1 METTALRF
9 IYTNA
14 KRETREHVVTGW
26 SEVGHYI
33 EGFSQTDQGPR
44 TFRKDRVDRYLDGCE
59 ALLTTPNSPPP
70 PRIQR
75 ESKSDERPQVLFT
88 GFAKAA
94 RAALEGKANDAGLR
108 VVSMVTQGL
117 VFLCCGPNAG
127 PSKVEKARAQ
137 DVYVLN
143 EGQFHVLLETGELLE

>member
-1 METTALRF
+1 MDTTALKF

-14 KRETREHVVTGW
+14 KHETREHEVTGW

-33 EGFSQTDQGPR
+33 QGFSQTDQGPR

-59 ALLTTPNSPPP
+59 ALLTHPNSPPP
-70 PRIQR
+70 PRVHR
-75 ESKSDERPQVLFT
+75 ESRSDDRPQVLFT
-88 GFAKAA
+88 GFPKALRADLEAKAS
-94 RAALEGKANDAGLR
+94 EAGLR

-127 PSKVEKARAQ
+127 PAKVEKARAQ
-137 DVYVLN
+137 HVYVLD
-143 EGQFHVLLETGELLE
+143 EAQFTLLLNTGELPD